1 MGWFI
6 GIGAVVLI
14 ILVWY
19 ISTLNSLNHAVVKI
33 DEAKSGIDVAL
44 TKRFDS
50 LTKLLDVT
58 KGFAEHEARVISES
72 VKFRKGMSVPQMTE
86 AASQMSDAFTRINA
100 LAEAYPQLT
109 SAPVFGNLQREIV
122 DVEEHL
128 QAARRLYNSNVSSYN
143 MMIVT
148 FPTSIVANGRGMT
161 KREFFEAE
169 AAKRSDVKMQF

>member
-1 MGWFI
+1 
-6 GIGAVVLI
+6 
-14 ILVWY
+14 
-19 ISTLNSLNHAVVKI
+19 
-33 DEAKSGIDVAL
+33 
-44 TKRFDS
+44 
-50 LTKLLDVT
+50 
-58 KGFAEHEARVISES
+58 
-72 VKFRKGMSVPQMTE
+72 
-86 AASQMSDAFTRINA
+86 MSDAFTRINA